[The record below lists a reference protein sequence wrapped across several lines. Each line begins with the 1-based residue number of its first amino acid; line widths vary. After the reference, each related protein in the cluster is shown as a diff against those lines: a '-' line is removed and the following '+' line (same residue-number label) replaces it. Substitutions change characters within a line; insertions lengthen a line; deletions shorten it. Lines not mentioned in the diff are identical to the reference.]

1 MVSFL
6 VEAYCPKHGL
16 ERFRVDVIKKYN
28 IYSNA
33 IILAFRRKPTKQL
46 SKIVIGR
53 NVTEKE
59 AQDALMKY
67 FKENGLIERII
78 SIKLIR

>member
-1 MVSFL
+1 

-67 FKENGLIERII
+67 FKENGLIDMII

>member
-6 VEAYCPKHGL
+6 VEAYCPRHGL

-33 IILAFRRKPTKQL
+33 IILAFRKKPTKQL

-67 FKENGLIERII
+67 FKESGLIEMII

>member
-6 VEAYCPKHGL
+6 VEAYCPRHGL

-67 FKENGLIERII
+67 FKESGLIEMII

>member
-6 VEAYCPKHGL
+6 VEAYCPRHGL

-67 FKENGLIERII
+67 FKESGLIEMIV

>member
-6 VEAYCPKHGL
+6 VEAYCPRHGL
-16 ERFRVDVIKKYN
+16 ERFRVDVIRKYN

-67 FKENGLIERII
+67 FKESGLIEMII

>member
-1 MVSFL
+1 M
-6 VEAYCPKHGL
+6 EAYCPRHGL
-16 ERFRVDVIKKYN
+16 ERFRVDVVKKYN

-67 FKENGLIERII
+67 FKENGLIDMII

>member
-67 FKENGLIERII
+67 FKENGLIERIV

>member
-67 FKENGLIERII
+67 FKESGLIEMII

>member
-1 MVSFL
+1 
-6 VEAYCPKHGL
+6 VEAYCPRHGL
-16 ERFRVDVIKKYN
+16 ERFRVDVVKKYN

-67 FKENGLIERII
+67 FKENGLIDMII